1 VSTSKR
7 FIITITA
14 DSDSRGLYQLK
25 PHLEDLLRKLSHN
38 RYNLNNVRTHVGE
51 ATKIESLVLDL
62 TYELQEQARNLADGA
77 ADTAVEDHDNNRHF

>member
-14 DSDSRGLYQLK
+14 DSDSRGLYQ
-25 PHLEDLLRKLSHN
+25 EDLLRKLSHN